1 MWAECPIARCS
12 VGFRHRFRRAP
23 RSCKSRH
30 VHDNSRCPISLR
42 LAFDLLT
49 IGAEIRRRGEQE
61 IEQRYEEGDPTDG
74 KQQTPPRSDQADRHA
89 EARRPRRAA
98 PARKDYVPPKSTA
111 YTVKDGDSWESV
123 AQMHGLSARTLIAH
137 NFKRRI

>member
-1 MWAECPIARCS
+1 
-12 VGFRHRFRRAP
+12 
-23 RSCKSRH
+23 
-30 VHDNSRCPISLR
+30 
-42 LAFDLLT
+42 LLT
-49 IGAEIRRRGEQE
+49 IDAEIRRRDEQE
-61 IEQRYEEGDPTDG
+61 IEQRYEEGDPTNG

-98 PARKDYVPPKSTA
+98 PARQGLRPAEVDRLHGQG
-111 YTVKDGDSWESV
+111 GDSWESV